1 MSPANF
7 LNSEA
12 VFENDQPLGTICS
25 EHSAFYFSLEVLFVC
40 LFVLTNYPFDLFLVM
55 GRESLFIWIY
65 LSDAL
70 FQKLPGFL
78 GGNGFLHSYHL
89 EF

>member
-1 MSPANF
+1 MSPASF

-12 VFENDQPLGTICS
+12 VFENDQPLGTVCS
-25 EHSAFYFSLEVLFVC
+25 EHWAFYFSLAFFFSWQIILLIFY
-40 LFVLTNYPFDLFLVM
+40 LWW
-55 GRESLFIWIY
+55 GRESWLIWIC

-70 FQKLPGFL
+70 RQKLSGFL
-78 GGNGFLHSYHL
+78 KENVSLYSYHL